1 MRPEFDLINR
11 IRAAARR
18 YSPELI
24 LGIGD
29 DAAILKRPSGRWS
42 LVTTDAL
49 VEDVHFRRE
58 YTPARLLGHKALA
71 VNLSDIAAM
80 GGTPR
85 EFLLTLAIPQDFDEA
100 YLDEF
105 FNGLLALADA
115 TSTVLIGGDLSA
127 SRGGLM
133 IVITL
138 LGDCPVHQA
147 VRRDGAMPGDL
158 LYVTGRLG
166 LSALGLALLQAG
178 VRLSE
183 SLPEL
188 QRQALLAH
196 LAPQPRL
203 AVGKYLGEHRI
214 ADAMIDVSDG
224 LSSDLFH
231 LCDESGVGAVI
242 YADCLPLVA
251 GASDL
256 GLDPLVAALHG
267 GEDYELLFT
276 VNKQKAHLIVEL
288 QSAFPD
294 VPLTCIGQIIGEP
307 RKIYLDRE
315 GQRDPLQP
323 QGYDHF
329 RRTLIQ
335 QWPPASD

>member
-1 MRPEFDLINR
+1 MQPEFDLINR
-11 IRAAARR
+11 IRATARR

-29 DAAILKRPSGRWS
+29 DAAVLKRPSGRWS

-49 VEDVHFRRE
+49 IEDIHFRRD

-85 EFLLTLAIPQDFDEA
+85 EFLLTLAIPHEFDEA

-105 FNGLLALADA
+105 FSGLLALADA

-127 SRGGLM
+127 STSGLV
-133 IVITL
+133 IVITV

-158 LYVTGRLG
+158 IYVTGRLG
-166 LSALGLALLQAG
+166 LSALGLALLQSG
-178 VRLSE
+178 IRLSE
-183 SLPEL
+183 SLPEW
-188 QRQALLAH
+188 QRRALLAH

-203 AVGKYLGEHRI
+203 AIGKYLGEHRL

-231 LCDESGVGAVI
+231 ICNESGVGAVI
-242 YADCLPLVA
+242 FSDCLPVVREA
-251 GASDL
+251 RDV
-256 GLDPLVAALHG
+256 GLDPLGAALHG

-276 VNKQKAHLIVEL
+276 VKKQKAHLLIEA

-294 VPLTCIGQIIGEP
+294 IPLTCIGQIIGEP
-307 RKIYLDRE
+307 RKMYLESE
-315 GQRDPLQP
+315 GQRDALQP

-329 RRTLIQ
+329 RKV
-335 QWPPASD
+335 